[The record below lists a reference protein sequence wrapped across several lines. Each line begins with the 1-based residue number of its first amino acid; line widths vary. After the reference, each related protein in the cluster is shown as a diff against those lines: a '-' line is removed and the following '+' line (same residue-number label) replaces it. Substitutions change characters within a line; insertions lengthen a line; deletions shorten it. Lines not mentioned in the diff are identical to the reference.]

1 LAEKCLLAELNS
13 VMLERIKDNF
23 TESIQTKISA
33 IDLLANPVEH
43 AGMILVQT
51 LLSDNKI
58 FTCGNGGSASIA
70 QYLSSLLINQY
81 ETERPSLPAIALTT
95 NTSSLTAI
103 ANDYNFDDI
112 FAKQLRALAHNNDVL
127 IAISPTGN
135 DRNVIKSIEAA
146 VSRDM
151 PIIALTGDD
160 GGDIAGLLGENDVE
174 IRVPS
179 AKTARIHETHLLI
192 VHSLCDL
199 IDSTLFPQTDD

>member
-1 LAEKCLLAELNS
+1 
-13 VMLERIKDNF
+13 MLERIKDNF

-33 IDLLANPVEH
+33 IDLLASPVDH

-58 FTCGNGGSASIA
+58 FCCGNGGSASIA

-81 ETERPSLPAIALTT
+81 ETERPSLPAIALAT

-103 ANDYNFDDI
+103 AVDYNFDDV

-135 DRNVIKSIEAA
+135 DRNVIKSIESA

-160 GGDIAGLLGENDVE
+160 GGDIAGLLGDNDVE

-179 AKTARIHETHLLI
+179 ARIARIHETHLLI
-192 VHSLCDL
+192 VHALCDL
-199 IDSTLFPQTDD
+199 IDSTLFPQADD

>member
-1 LAEKCLLAELNS
+1 
-13 VMLERIKDNF
+13 MLERIKDNF

-33 IDLLANPVEH
+33 IDLLATPVDH
-43 AGMILVQT
+43 AGMILVQA

-58 FTCGNGGSASIA
+58 FCCGNGGSASIA

-81 ETERPSLPAIALTT
+81 ETERPSLPAIALAT

-103 ANDYNFDDI
+103 AVDYNFDDV

-135 DRNVIKSIEAA
+135 DRNVIKSIESA

-160 GGDIAGLLGENDVE
+160 GGDIAGLLGDNDVE

-179 AKTARIHETHLLI
+179 ARISRIHETHLLI
-192 VHSLCDL
+192 VHALCDL
-199 IDSTLFPQTDD
+199 IDSTLFPQADD